1 MPAKLSKDR
10 LSIQQLLL
18 SLDRETPA
26 VLFFSESPHFRRSR
40 CVRVIHAPKLCTDK
54 RIMQLSILPSR
65 FWNHSEL
72 PAVWVPAVMVS
83 RGEGRGKAGVRSRN
97 DVLRGNTE
105 GRGHGGSPK
114 LPSSGCRRAV
124 ATLLLPKSHRFSL
137 RGKDRVGRRLLQQG
151 TAQGQEEAQ
160 KSWCGRCHQVDSAAG
175 ATPKPGQLVGFR
187 APRPQEAPPSAE

>member
-1 MPAKLSKDR
+1 MNRTRCRPSFPR
-10 LSIQQLLL
+10 TVYIQQLLL

-26 VLFFSESPHFRRSR
+26 VLFFSESPHFRRSM

-72 PAVWVPAVMVS
+72 LSGSQRSGSA
-83 RGEGRGKAGVRSRN
+83 EGKAGVRSRN
-97 DVLRGNTE
+97 DVLRGSTE

-114 LPSSGCRRAV
+114 LPSSGWRRAV

-137 RGKDRVGRRLLQQG
+137 RGKDRVCRRLLQQG
-151 TAQGQEEAQ
+151 TAQEQEEAQ
-160 KSWCGRCHQVDSAAG
+160 KSWCRRCHQVDSAAG
-175 ATPKPGQLVGFR
+175 MTPKPGQLVGFR
-187 APRPQEAPPSAE
+187 APRPQEAPPPAE